1 MPNQVKYIGTV
12 KIDFRDPKT
21 HEGGSVNIQYTKD
34 DSIRNII
41 ERVINNFTENHQ
53 NPDDYSL
60 LDGSGHINNIN
71 RGVNGVL
78 RNGETYILHKLNEGG
93 MMKEYIKLQKGG
105 KRLIRYGSKG
115 GKYYM
120 KGGNKVYIK

>member
-1 MPNQVKYIGTV
+1 
-12 KIDFRDPKT
+12 
-21 HEGGSVNIQYTKD
+21 
-34 DSIRNII
+34 
-41 ERVINNFTENHQ
+41 
-53 NPDDYSL
+53 
-60 LDGSGHINNIN
+60 
-71 RGVNGVL
+71 
-78 RNGETYILHKLNEGG
+78 